1 MSLDLL
7 HKAIGDWSLHSQRPF
22 SSFGTTEIERGAL
35 EGLASSMPDLE
46 TATLALSELK
56 HRTRHAARLAE
67 EDINDRLQQINHK
80 PIPWLLRAREN
91 LKILTFED
99 EPNENY
105 TSSLYVILR
114 DGYTEQNGRYGVYVG
129 QTTKTPEHRFEEHMT
144 GINAGN
150 GLQKNG
156 IQLMR
161 SLMWPWQKVPGAK
174 NLFYES
180 ALHKALEIGN
190 NSGPKVSGDVVPIDT
205 WPDDFQ
211 DDLRE
216 AISN

>member
-7 HKAIGDWSLHSQRPF
+7 HNAIGDWSLGTQRPF
-22 SSFGTTEIERGAL
+22 SSLGTTEIELGAL
-35 EGLASSMPDLE
+35 EGLATSMPDLE
-46 TATLALSELK
+46 TTTLALAELK
-56 HRTRHAARLAE
+56 NRTRHAARLAE
-67 EDINDRLQQINHK
+67 DDINDRLQQINHQ
-80 PIPWLLRAREN
+80 PIPWLLRVREN

-99 EPNENY
+99 EPNKNY

-129 QTTKTPEHRFEEHMT
+129 QTTKTPECRFEEHMT

-174 NLFYES
+174 RLYYES
-180 ALHKALEIGN
+180 ALHKALEIENKEGA
-190 NSGPKVSGDVVPIDT
+190 KVSGDVVRVEE
-205 WPDDFQ
+205 WPEGFQ
-211 DDLRE
+211 KSLCE
-216 AISN
+216 LIQ

>member
-1 MSLDLL
+1 MSLDFL
-7 HKAIGDWSLHSQRPF
+7 HNAISDWSLGTQRPF
-22 SSFGTTEIERGAL
+22 SSFGTTEIELGAL
-35 EGLASSMPDLE
+35 EGLATSMPDLE
-46 TATLALSELK
+46 TTTLALAELK
-56 HRTRHAARLAE
+56 NRTRHAARLAE
-67 EDINDRLQQINHK
+67 DNINDRLQQINHQ
-80 PIPWLLRAREN
+80 PIPWLLRVREN

-99 EPNENY
+99 EPNKNY

-114 DGYTEQNGRYGVYVG
+114 DGYTEQNGRYGLYIG

-174 NLFYES
+174 NLYYES
-180 ALHKALEIGN
+180 ALHKALEIGT

>member
-1 MSLDLL
+1 MSLSGLL
-7 HKAIGDWSLHSQRPF
+7 KAISDWSLHTQRPF
-22 SSFGTTEIERGAL
+22 SSFGTTAIERGAL
-35 EGLASSMPDLE
+35 EGLEPSQPDIE
-46 TATLALSELK
+46 VATLALAELK
-56 HRTRHAARLAE
+56 HRSRNAARLAE
-67 EDINDRLQQINHK
+67 DNINSRLEEIDHQ
-80 PIPWLLRAREN
+80 PIQWLFWVREN
-91 LKILTFED
+91 LKLLTFED

-114 DGYTEQNGRYGVYVG
+114 DGYTEQNGRYGLYIG

-174 NLFYES
+174 RLYYES
-180 ALHKALEIGN
+180 ALHKALEIENKEGA
-190 NSGPKVSGDVVPIDT
+190 KVSGDVVRVEE
-205 WPDDFQ
+205 WPEGFQ
-211 DDLRE
+211 KSLCE
-216 AISN
+216 LIQ